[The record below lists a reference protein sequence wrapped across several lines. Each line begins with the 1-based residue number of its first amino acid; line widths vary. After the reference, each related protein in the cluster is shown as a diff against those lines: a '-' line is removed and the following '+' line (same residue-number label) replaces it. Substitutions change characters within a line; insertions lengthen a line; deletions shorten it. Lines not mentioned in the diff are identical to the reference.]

1 MSKDLDAESLAAGTS
16 TMFVTCTVSLEPG
29 RVVTY
34 DPAAWRDALVFV
46 TAGEIELECIS
57 GATQLFRRGAILC
70 LQRLP
75 LRVLRNR
82 GAVDARIVT
91 LRRRASWGAELTG

>member
-1 MSKDLDAESLAAGTS
+1 
-16 TMFVTCTVSLEPG
+16 MFVTCTVSLEPG

-34 DPAAWRDALVFV
+34 EPAAWRDALVFV
-46 TAGEIELECIS
+46 TAGEIELECLS

-75 LRVLRNR
+75 LRVLRNS

-91 LRRRASWGAELTG
+91 LRRLAPCAAELTG

>member
-1 MSKDLDAESLAAGTS
+1 
-16 TMFVTCTVSLEPG
+16 MFVTCTVSLEPG
-29 RVVTY
+29 RVVAY
-34 DPAAWRDALVFV
+34 EPAAWRDALVFI
-46 TAGEIELECIS
+46 TAGEIELECLS

-75 LRVLRNR
+75 LRVLRNS

-91 LRRRASWGAELTG
+91 LRRLAPCAAELTG